1 MSLEIDHDRRI
12 GKDCAL
18 MHLRAGNTPD
28 GAALQQRG
36 FSPSLAVLV
45 LANLIPVYGVVALGW
60 EVFPLLLLFW
70 TENVIIGVF
79 NVLRMLIAKPDSPG
93 MWVAK
98 VFLIPFFCVHYGMF
112 TFIHGVFV
120 VGFFGGWFRQGA
132 EFPGPHTFVQ
142 LIQDLGLDWA
152 VLGLFLSHGF
162 SFAYN
167 YLYRGE
173 FKRVDAHTL
182 MGQPYKRV
190 VVLHLTILVG
200 GYLMMALNSPL
211 TGLLFLTALKTWIDA
226 RAHFREHRRLQ
237 EKPGSNRADSP
248 TPHRSEAS

>member
-1 MSLEIDHDRRI
+1 MRSGI
-12 GKDCAL
+12 GS
-18 MHLRAGNTPD
+18 TPD
-28 GAALQQRG
+28 GAAQPQRG
-36 FSPSLAVLV
+36 FSPSLAILV
-45 LANLIPVYGVVALGW
+45 LANLIPVYGVLALGW

-79 NVLRMLIAKPDSPG
+79 NVLRMLLAKPDSPG

-142 LIQDLGLDWA
+142 LIRDLGLDWA

-173 FKRVDAHTL
+173 FKRVDAHML
-182 MGQPYKRV
+182 MDQPYKRV
-190 VVLHLTILVG
+190 VVLHLTILG
-200 GYLMMALNSPL
+200 GGFLMMALNSPL
-211 TGLLFLTALKTWIDA
+211 AGLLLLTALKTWIDA
-226 RAHFREHRRLQ
+226 RSHLREHRRLHNMPPKNQ
-237 EKPGSNRADSP
+237 SDR
-248 TPHRSEAS
+248 TPSDKSGPN